1 MTTSSVFDYSAVA
14 EDLQAVMGQ
23 RLVVA
28 GEDYYDDVRQ
38 IWNGAVDHQPA
49 LFALCETVED
59 IQSAVQIARR
69 YDFPLSVR
77 GGGHDWA
84 GRALRHGGLVID
96 LSRMR
101 QVGVDATGQVATVAG
116 GAIASD
122 VSAAATPYRLTAV
135 TGHVGAVEMA
145 GRVFN
150 G

>member
-1 MTTSSVFDYSAVA
+1 MTTSCVFDYSAVA

-38 IWNGAVDHQPA
+38 IWNGAVDHQPT

-59 IQSAVQIARR
+59 VQAAVQIARR

-77 GGGHDWA
+77 DGGHDWA

-96 LSRMR
+96 LS
-101 QVGVDATGQVATVAG
+101 
-116 GAIASD
+116 
-122 VSAAATPYRLTAV
+122 
-135 TGHVGAVEMA
+135 MA
-145 GRVFN
+145 N
-150 G
+150 S